1 MRGVATF
8 ARSLAVGTGVSVS
21 RCRGQNWAAVDA
33 SSRQHGGVPDLVWD
47 EVKGWFDPEVNG
59 VLPDVHVPGTTVE
72 DWRAVVDLIRSKGWA
87 YEYSVDGRVSRI
99 PGHAGNMLRPRDE
112 AGVALKVWPT
122 PGVLAIFRPYC
133 VEQIDF
139 DVDLRELQGQ
149 DRLDVLC
156 ALMRAIGRRLG
167 KPVVMTPE
175 GTDDVPVL
183 GYDTDA
189 DRVVMLA
196 QR

>member
-1 MRGVATF
+1 M
-8 ARSLAVGTGVSVS
+8 
-21 RCRGQNWAAVDA
+21 
-33 SSRQHGGVPDLVWD
+33 PDLLWD
-47 EVKGWFDPEVNG
+47 EIKSWFDPEDNG
-59 VLPDVHVPGTTVE
+59 ALPNVHVPGTTVE
-72 DWRAVVDLIRSKGWA
+72 DWQAVVDLIRSKGWA

-99 PGHAGNMLRPRDE
+99 PDRAGDMLLRDK

-122 PGVLAIFRPYC
+122 TGVLAIFRPHC
-133 VEQIDF
+133 LEQIDF

-156 ALMRAIGRRLG
+156 AFMRAIGRRLG

-175 GTDDVPVL
+175 GADDVPVL
-183 GYDTDA
+183 GYDTEV
-189 DRVVMLA
+189 DRVVMFT